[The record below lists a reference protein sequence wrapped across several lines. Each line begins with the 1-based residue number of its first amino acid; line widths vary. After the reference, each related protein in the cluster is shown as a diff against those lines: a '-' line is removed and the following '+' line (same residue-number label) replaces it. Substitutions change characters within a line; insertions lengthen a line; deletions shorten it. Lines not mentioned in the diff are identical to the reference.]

1 MVNMM
6 GPDGILDEKTLPRE
20 VRERGEK
27 KKLEEEQKP
36 GVEANRSDSMISE
49 EPLTLKELEYRAI
62 RKAIDRCGNTTQ
74 GKKAA
79 RQLGIGLA
87 TLYRK
92 LEEITNSQ
100 NEN

>member
-1 MVNMM
+1 MM

-27 KKLEEEQKP
+27 KKPEEEQKP
-36 GVEANRSDSMISE
+36 GVEARQSDSMISE

-62 RKAIDRCGNTTQ
+62 RKAIERCGNTTQ
-74 GKKAA
+74 GKKEAA
-79 RQLGIGLA
+79 RKLGIGLA

>member
-1 MVNMM
+1 MESWMRK
-6 GPDGILDEKTLPRE
+6 LFHE
-20 VRERGEK
+20 VRDRGEK

-74 GKKAA
+74 GKKEAA